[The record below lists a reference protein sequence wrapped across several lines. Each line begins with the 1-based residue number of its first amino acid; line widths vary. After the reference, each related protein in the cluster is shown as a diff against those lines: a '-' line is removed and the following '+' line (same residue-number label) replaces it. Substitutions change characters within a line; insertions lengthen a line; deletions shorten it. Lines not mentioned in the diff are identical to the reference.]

1 MRDADPSTNERE
13 FLLAALKDGARI
25 DGRKFYDFRTLRLTF
40 GAEYGAVE
48 VQLGNTRS
56 APLSSLSTSLNHEA
70 KGKEDGSRYWQQ
82 DLTFYFLLRDLTK
95 QSTRKGVMRGD
106 QTLYRQ
112 AHRGFPYVQH

>member
-1 MRDADPSTNERE
+1 MKDADPSTNERE

-56 APLSSLSTSLNHEA
+56 ALLS
-70 KGKEDGSRYWQQ
+70 
-82 DLTFYFLLRDLTK
+82 LLPKAVLPFHQRI
-95 QSTRKGVMRGD
+95 
-106 QTLYRQ
+106 
-112 AHRGFPYVQH
+112 VQE

>member
-56 APLSSLSTSLNHEA
+56 APLSSLSTSLDHEI
-70 KGKEDGSRYWQQ
+70 KGKEDGSCYWQ
-82 DLTFYFLLRDLTK
+82 RDLTIYFLFV
-95 QSTRKGVMRGD
+95 S
-106 QTLYRQ
+106 
-112 AHRGFPYVQH
+112 